1 MEENH
6 KIEYEA
12 KNNVNEKLSD
22 EDKTVKESKERKEIG
37 SKTNEITIQKNLNNT
52 KGQTSNLLDINNRNQ
67 SETKNKGW
75 IKFFTLLKWIALIGF
90 ILALVM
96 TAVSIFAEILSAATI
111 KFVIAAVVLFFVF
124 VMSKLLV
131 SCLSNKKPKKNE
143 NPYQKQFDTDFGKIK
158 DQNELDI
165 NKSKHESNINQIAE
179 PEQEK
184 NNSSSIEDVLVNKV
198 KYILKN

>member
-1 MEENH
+1 MKNGGKNNEIENRNKTFVNQENENMNSKTAENKIEENH
-6 KIEYEA
+6 
-12 KNNVNEKLSD
+12 NELKDQKLDSA
-22 EDKTVKESKERKEIG
+22 DK
-37 SKTNEITIQKNLNNT
+37 
-52 KGQTSNLLDINNRNQ
+52 NNRNQ

-75 IKFFTLLKWIALIGF
+75 IKFLTVLKWIALIGC

-96 TAVSIFAEILSAATI
+96 TAVSIFVATLSDLII

-131 SCLSNKKPKKNE
+131 SCLSNKKPKENE

-165 NKSKHESNINQIAE
+165 NKSKYESNINQIAE
-179 PEQEK
+179 QEK
-184 NNSSSIEDVLVNKV
+184 NNLPFIEDSDSLSE
-198 KYILKN
+198 